1 MSTWADVFLGI
12 IAVATLAMAIV
23 QIGVIVAAGRLA
35 RRVDTLAKQIE
46 REVQPLF
53 GHLNAIGRDA
63 SRAAALATAQV
74 ERADKLFAE
83 VAVRVEQALDN
94 VQETLGAPAREGRAF
109 LSALKAASIIP
120 PGQTIL
126 RNRPAFFCNK
136 PTKESSLLGELRV
149 ALRRFAITSCA
160 NVNLAKCIS
169 RTYASFL
176 HSYEETKQYVPHNS
190 PSNLSDCPGFRP
202 VCFGRRPGVPAFIT
216 TA

>member
-46 REVQPLF
+46 REVHPLF

-74 ERADKLFAE
+74 ERADKLFGD
-83 VAVRVEQALDN
+83 VAARVEQALDN

-109 LSALKAASIIP
+109 LSAFKAAFQAIRDMRRDARSRQAR
-120 PGQTIL
+120 GDD
-126 RNRPAFFCNK
+126 
-136 PTKESSLLGELRV
+136 ED
-149 ALRRFAITSCA
+149 AL
-160 NVNLAKCIS
+160 
-169 RTYASFL
+169 
-176 HSYEETKQYVPHNS
+176 
-190 PSNLSDCPGFRP
+190 
-202 VCFGRRPGVPAFIT
+202 FI
-216 TA
+216 